1 MNDHVSMVS
10 VNPGAWGY
18 RTHGKKIELYVS
30 PTYVEMS
37 SIINNNAV

>member
-1 MNDHVSMVS
+1 MLS

-18 RTHGKKIELYVS
+18 GTHDKKIELFVS

-37 SIINNNAV
+37 FIINNNAV